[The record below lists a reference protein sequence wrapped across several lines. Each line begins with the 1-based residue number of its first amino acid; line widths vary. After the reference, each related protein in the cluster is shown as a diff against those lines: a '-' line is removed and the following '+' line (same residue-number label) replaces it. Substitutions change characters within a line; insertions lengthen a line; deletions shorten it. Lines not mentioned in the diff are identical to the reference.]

1 MIQVILFICVEAF
14 LLYMAFIRNTNV
26 YNFQTK
32 VCDAVYNNLINWLS
46 NIEDD
51 IELQKKE
58 YEYLFKQHMAKH
70 IIDKHSYLKMLLVL
84 KPLRLE
90 NWYSDEEIEFINE
103 GR

>member
-1 MIQVILFICVEAF
+1 MIQTILFICVIAF

-26 YNFQTK
+26 YNFRTE
-32 VCDAVYNNLINWLS
+32 VYNAAYDNVINWLS
-46 NIEDD
+46 NLEDD

-58 YEYLFKQHMAKH
+58 YEYLFKKHMAKH
-70 IIDKHSYLKMLLVL
+70 ICNKHSYFKMLFVL

>member
-1 MIQVILFICVEAF
+1 MIQVILLVSTVAF
-14 LLYMAFIRNTNV
+14 LLYMGLIRNTNV
-26 YNFQTK
+26 YNFRTE
-32 VCDAVYNNLINWLS
+32 VCNAAYNNLINWLS
-46 NIEDD
+46 NLEDD

-58 YEYLFKQHMAKH
+58 YEYLFKKHMAKY
-70 IIDKHSYLKMLLVL
+70 ICNKHSYFKMLFVL